1 MKPNEDKEEVVQEI
15 TDNIEKMMDELTEGQ
30 FNWLVYVT
38 DSVDSI
44 LLSTLT
50 IEESKELRK
59 KLKDSGESTRI
70 LSQQNVDFSHMNEI
84 N

>member
-15 TDNIEKMMDELTEGQ
+15 IDNIEKMMDELTGGQ
-30 FNWLVYVT
+30 FNWLVHVT